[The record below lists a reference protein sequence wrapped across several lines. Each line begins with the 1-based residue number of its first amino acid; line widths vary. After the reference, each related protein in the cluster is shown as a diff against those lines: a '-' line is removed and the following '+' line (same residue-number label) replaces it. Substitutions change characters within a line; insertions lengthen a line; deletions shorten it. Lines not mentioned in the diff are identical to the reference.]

1 VAALLGRLRDRAGV
15 RQATIFGDTIHALV
29 DEDHSLAELG
39 LADVEVQPT
48 EANLEDVFVTLTK
61 AQTNNV

>member
-1 VAALLGRLRDRAGV
+1 MAALLGRLRDRVGV

-29 DEDHSLAELG
+29 DADRSLAELG
-39 LADVEVQPT
+39 LEDVQVEPT

-61 AQTNNV
+61 AQSNGG